1 MKRIVVVGTTG
12 TGKTTMAQRLA
23 DRLRL
28 PHVEL
33 DALHWGPNWTEAP
46 REIFRARV
54 TGALHGD
61 AWVVDGNYGKV
72 RDLVWSRADTVIWL
86 DYPLWLILWRLASR
100 TTRRVIARET
110 LWNGNRETLRG
121 AFFSRNSLLIWALQ
135 TYRRRRRDY
144 PRLIAQPEY
153 LHLHLV
159 RLRSPREATG
169 WLSRLD
175 APLVA

>member
-121 AFFSRNSLLIWALQ
+121 AFVPAPASRAPAV
-135 TYRRRRRDY
+135 T
-144 PRLIAQPEY
+144 PRGYGVAVPPRCAAGRVTPE
-153 LHLHLV
+153 
-159 RLRSPREATG
+159 RSPQPAAAAVPPAVT
-169 WLSRLD
+169 
-175 APLVA
+175 P